1 MKKNAFFL
9 VSFLVFLVL
18 TVACGN
24 NNATPTEIAP
34 LSASDTIVTEGHFV
48 PRDNLYISFLVRGKV
63 SEILVEQGAKV
74 TEGQAL
80 IKLGDSQ
87 QAEAALTAVNL
98 ELISAQQAVD
108 ALIRT
113 AGLGAAQAQLAYINA
128 QKSRIDAQLV
138 WDRLDLRSIQTSI
151 DNAQEV
157 VDARKTDLDSAQQDF
172 DEDKDKPADDP
183 ARRNSEDRLK
193 AAQTAYDD
201 AVRLLLIQ
209 TNRRDI
215 PKANLAAAVSAETEA
230 ERTYQNTLDG
240 PDKDKLA
247 LAQAR
252 LDNAKVQESAAQ
264 NALDNYELKAPFD
277 GVVAEINVS
286 INQQVGPETW
296 AVVVIDPSMWFIE
309 TSDLTE
315 YEVVNIKV
323 GDTAIITVDVLPDVE
338 MSGVVEQIAMAPK
351 MQAGDVIYTVRLRV
365 DEPDPQMKWGM
376 TVEIAFPIK

>member
-1 MKKNAFFL
+1 MKKIAFFL
-9 VSFLVFLVL
+9 VSFLVFMFL

-24 NNATPTEIAP
+24 NNAAPTEIAP
-34 LSASDTIVTEGHFV
+34 LSAADTVTTEGHFV
-48 PRDNLYISFLVRGKV
+48 PRDSLYLSFLVRGKV
-63 SEILVEQGAKV
+63 SEILVEQGDKV
-74 TEGQAL
+74 TKGQAL
-80 IKLGDSQ
+80 IRLGDSQ
-87 QAEAALTAVNL
+87 QAEAALTTVKL
-98 ELISAQQAVD
+98 ELISAQQAMD

-113 AGLGAAQAQLAYINA
+113 AGLGAAQAQLAYFNA
-128 QKSRIDAQLV
+128 QKESIDARLV

-157 VDARKTDLDSAQQDF
+157 VDARKTDLDTAQQDF
-172 DEDKDKPADDP
+172 DENKDKPADDP
-183 ARRNSEDRLK
+183 ARRYSQDRLK

-201 AVRLLLIQ
+201 ALRLLLIQ

-215 PKANLAAAVSAETEA
+215 PKANLDAAVSAEAEA
-230 ERTYQNTLDG
+230 ERMYQNTLDG

-252 LDNAKVQESAAQ
+252 LDNAKAQESAAQ

-296 AVVVIDPSMWFIE
+296 AVVVIDPSMWFVE

-315 YEVVNIKV
+315 YEVVNINV
-323 GDTAIITVDVLPDVE
+323 GDTAIITVDALPDVE
-338 MSGVVEQIAMAPK
+338 MSGVVEQIALAPK
-351 MQAGDVIYTVRLRV
+351 VQAGDVIYTVRLRV
-365 DEPDPQMKWGM
+365 EEPDPQMKWGM
-376 TVEIAFPIK
+376 TVEVAFPIK